1 MNNIDNLERLNRLR
15 ESGAL
20 TKEEFEHEKNKLI
33 SGKNHII
40 KTSILK
46 FSTILLILLLSV
58 IALAI
63 FIWSKK
69 GKIVEI
75 ATNEAV
81 AAGNVIDG
89 PTLEA
94 PPKNDPATVEKVNPA
109 PLAFATSA
117 EVLSL
122 SPDYLEQRLG
132 VPKEKNASF
141 MVFEVGGCTILYG
154 INKGSVTGFDVD
166 VSKDCQPTINGIK
179 VTPQTTYGQILSRE
193 TGGVYRASCLTDCG
207 NAADPVVYL
216 TYAGSRATGFID
228 VNYSTDY
235 DQISSALDLWEQE
248 VRKQLGLDEF
258 ESPDDYEAFQN
269 VANPPVDVISL
280 LSKARVRSVSMSLDL

>member
-20 TKEEFEHEKNKLI
+20 TKEEFEHEKIKLI
-33 SGKNHII
+33 SGKNHIL
-40 KTSILK
+40 KTNISK
-46 FSTILLILLLSV
+46 FSTILLILILSV

-69 GKIVEI
+69 GKEVEI
-75 ATNEAV
+75 ATKEAV

-89 PTLEA
+89 PTLE
-94 PPKNDPATVEKVNPA
+94 ATVEKVNPA

-122 SPDYLEQRLG
+122 NPDYLEQRLG

-166 VSKDCQPTINGIK
+166 VSKDCQPTIHGIK